1 MGEAAGKA
9 GPGEGPAEQEH
20 CLAVLSG
27 TGCRF
32 FSLGKA
38 HLSLI
43 SSDSERHVSPSVAVS
58 TMVSN

>member
-1 MGEAAGKA
+1 MDAGKA
-9 GPGEGPAEQEH
+9 GPGEGPAEREH
-20 CLAVLSG
+20 HLAGLSG
-27 TGCRF
+27 AGCRF

-43 SSDSERHVSPSVAVS
+43 SSDFESHVSPSFAGH